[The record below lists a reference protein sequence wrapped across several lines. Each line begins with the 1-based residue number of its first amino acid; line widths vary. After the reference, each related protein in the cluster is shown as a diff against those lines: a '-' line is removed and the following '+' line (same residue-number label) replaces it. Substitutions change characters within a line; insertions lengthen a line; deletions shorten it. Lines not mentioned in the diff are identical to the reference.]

1 MTCTSLQRF
10 KEDLS
15 SDRCQKRMKF
25 KIKLAPPLWRKS
37 FQTMPNSIVLLTPG
51 SVVETKSR
59 KGFKKSLDKYVQK
72 RAIKGC

>member
-1 MTCTSLQRF
+1 
-10 KEDLS
+10 
-15 SDRCQKRMKF
+15 MKF